1 MLPHE
6 PLLSLRHNPINTIK
20 GAIIVFEDVDDLDAA
35 ARWVAYGIFLTT
47 GQVCSATSRLLVHE
61 AIADELTSRVIAL
74 ANEIVIGHPLDP
86 ATTM

>member
-1 MLPHE
+1 V
-6 PLLSLRHNPINTIK
+6 LLFCSSQ
-20 GAIIVFEDVDDLDAA
+20 GAIVVFDDVQDLDAA

-61 AIADELTSRVIAL
+61 AIADDLTARVVAL
-74 ANEIVIGHPLDP
+74 ANAVVVGHPLNP